1 MDSQR
6 GSSHLSSV
14 RKRLA
19 WSAGAAFGPQLAQFI
34 GFIVLAR
41 LLAPADF
48 GLVVIAMTVL
58 EFSTLLQNSGV
69 SSYIVYARSPDQR
82 QISTAFWLN
91 LILSIL
97 VGFLVLLS
105 TNLIAGLFNSPAAAP
120 LIQLS
125 ALGCMLNVG
134 ATHLGLLQRR
144 FRFDAVAVSDTASMV
159 FSQIGAIALAVFGMG
174 PLSIILGRLGGQTVQ
189 LGLYITFSKWLPS
202 WTIDRKTVR
211 DVWRY
216 SRHVLGFN
224 IVNYWTRNLDNLII
238 ARSAG
243 VEVLGFYSRAYTLM
257 LLPVTLVSGSIGK
270 VLLPTLAR
278 QQHDL
283 ALAMATWTEYTLL
296 SFLIGLP
303 AAAIF
308 VAAPDVVTVALL
320 GGQWGGAAQFL
331 QILALSILPQMVIRP
346 LGFAFQALGRTRA
359 QLLIG
364 LINTAVTAC
373 MMLVGNALLGAN
385 GVALGF
391 TCGYFVHLGIYLSY
405 AQLRWQLRSSLLIWP
420 AVRLL
425 IAGAVAA
432 LSAELVKKSTGDVQI
447 HGRLAVLILV
457 STATYL
463 VAVWLLA
470 PDVLRKALELLK
482 RK

>member
-1 MDSQR
+1 
-6 GSSHLSSV
+6 LSSV

-41 LLAPADF
+41 LLTPADF

-69 SSYIVYARSPDQR
+69 SSYIVHARSPDQR

-97 VGFLVLLS
+97 VGFIVLLS
-105 TNLIAGLFNSPAAAP
+105 TDLIAGVFNSPAAVP

-125 ALGCMLNVG
+125 ALGCMLNIG

-144 FRFDAVAVSDTASMV
+144 YRFDAVAVSDTAAMTI
-159 FSQIGAIALAVFGMG
+159 SQIGAIALAVFGMG
-174 PLSIILGRLGGQTVQ
+174 PLSIVLGRLGGQVLQ
-189 LGLYITFSKWLPS
+189 LALYATFSKWLPS
-202 WTIDRKTVR
+202 WTIDRETVK

-216 SRHVLGFN
+216 GRHVLGFN
-224 IVNYWTRNLDNLII
+224 VVNYWSRNLDNLII

-270 VLLPTLAR
+270 VLQPTLAR
-278 QQHDL
+278 QQHNL
-283 ALAMATWTEYTLL
+283 ALAMVTWTEYTLL
-296 SFLIGLP
+296 SLLIGLP
-303 AAAIF
+303 IAALLISASGVI
-308 VAAPDVVTVALL
+308 TVALL
-320 GGQWGGAAQFL
+320 GEQWGSAAQFL
-331 QILALSILPQMVIRP
+331 QILALSIAPQLAIRP
-346 LGFAFQALGRTRA
+346 LGFAFLALGRTRA
-359 QLLIG
+359 LLMIG
-364 LINTAVTAC
+364 LLATAVTAC
-373 MMLVGNALLGAN
+373 MMLVGNALLGAT

-391 TCGYFVHLGIYLSY
+391 TTAYFIHLGIYLSY
-405 AQLRWQLRSSLLIWP
+405 AKIRWQLRLSPLIWP

-432 LSAELVKKSTGDVQI
+432 LSAELVQRYISDVQI
-447 HGRLAVLILV
+447 HGRLAVIVLV
-457 STATYL
+457 STATYSL
-463 VAVWLLA
+463 AVWLLA
-470 PDVLRKALELLK
+470 PDVLRRALELLG